1 MHRYTYK
8 EKEKNMKD
16 KIFGVLQRVGR
27 SFMLPIAILPVA
39 GLLLGLGSSF
49 TNATT
54 IATYGLQGIL
64 GEGTILHSL
73 LIIMNKVGSAIF
85 DNLPLIFAVGVAIGM
100 AKKEKEVAA
109 LSALIAYFVMHISVN
124 SMLEISGKIAADGTI
139 SKNVLEGTIAS
150 VCGINTL
157 QMGVFGGIIV
167 GLGVAALHNRFHKI
181 VLPNALSFFGGSR
194 FVPIISTITYMFVGI
209 AMYFVWPVVQNGIYA
224 LGGLVTGTG
233 YFGTLIFGI
242 VKRALIPFGLHHVFY
257 LPFWQTAVGGTMEV
271 GGKLIQGGQNIF
283 FAQLADSANITHF
296 SADATRYFSG
306 EFIFMIFGLPGAAL
320 AMYHTA
326 YPAQKKM
333 AAGLLLTASLC
344 SVLTGVTEPL
354 EFAFMFLAPG
364 LFLLHAILMGISM
377 YICAALPFRIGFN
390 FSAGLMDYFM
400 CLNAPMTQ
408 NPGLLLPVGLLF
420 GLLYYIVFRFC
431 ILHFHLKT
439 PGREASEKENEKK

>member
-1 MHRYTYK
+1 
-8 EKEKNMKD
+8 MKYAYRLG
-16 KIFGVLQRVGR
+16 KAV
-27 SFMLPIAILPVA
+27 MLPVACLPVA
-39 GLLLGLGSSF
+39 GLLMGVGFWLDPVGQGENLLLAHVMILAGSVLID
-49 TNATT
+49 NM
-54 IATYGLQGIL
+54 
-64 GEGTILHSL
+64 SL
-73 LIIMNKVGSAIF
+73 LF
-85 DNLPLIFAVGVAIGM
+85 
-100 AKKEKEVAA
+100 
-109 LSALIAYFVMHISVN
+109 
-124 SMLEISGKIAADGTI
+124 T
-139 SKNVLEGTIAS
+139 
-150 VCGINTL
+150 
-157 QMGVFGGIIV
+157 
-167 GLGVAALHNRFHKI
+167 LGVAVGLADEQDGTAALAGVISWLMIQKILSPDNVVILTGNR
-181 VLPNALSFFGGSR
+181 VDASSFSY
-194 FVPIISTITYMFVGI
+194 INNQFVGI
-209 AMYFVWPVVQNGIYA
+209 LSGWIGAYCCNKNRIKVFHGPLQIYGGRVYALMMATIYA
-224 LGGLVTGTG
+224 ALASIMLLFAWPYLHSACLYVGESLIGTGALGAGVYGFLNRLLIPTGFHHVLNSVFWFDLAGIADLNSFWNGTGVYGQTGMYMTG
-233 YFGTLIFGI
+233 YFP
-242 VKRALIPFGLHHVFY
+242 V
-257 LPFWQTAVGGTMEV
+257 
-271 GGKLIQGGQNIF
+271 
-283 FAQLADSANITHF
+283 
-296 SADATRYFSG
+296 
-306 EFIFMIFGLPGAAL
+306 MIFGLPGAAL

>member
-1 MHRYTYK
+1 
-8 EKEKNMKD
+8 MKYAYRLG
-16 KIFGVLQRVGR
+16 KAVMLPVAC
-27 SFMLPIAILPVA
+27 LPIA
-39 GLLLGLGSSF
+39 GLLMGVGFWLDPVGQGENLLLAHVMILAGSVLID
-49 TNATT
+49 NM
-54 IATYGLQGIL
+54 
-64 GEGTILHSL
+64 SL
-73 LIIMNKVGSAIF
+73 LF
-85 DNLPLIFAVGVAIGM
+85 
-100 AKKEKEVAA
+100 
-109 LSALIAYFVMHISVN
+109 
-124 SMLEISGKIAADGTI
+124 T
-139 SKNVLEGTIAS
+139 
-150 VCGINTL
+150 
-157 QMGVFGGIIV
+157 
-167 GLGVAALHNRFHKI
+167 LGVAVGLADEQDGTAALAGVISWLMIQKILSPDNVVILTGNR
-181 VLPNALSFFGGSR
+181 VDASSFSY
-194 FVPIISTITYMFVGI
+194 INNQFVGI
-209 AMYFVWPVVQNGIYA
+209 LSGWIGAYCCNKYRFKVFRGPLQIYGGRVYALMMATIYA
-224 LGGLVTGTG
+224 ALASIMLLFAWPYLHSVCLYVGESLIGTGALGAGVYGFLNRLLIPTGFHHVLNSVFWFDLAGIADLNSFWNGTGVYGQTGMYMTG
-233 YFGTLIFGI
+233 YFP
-242 VKRALIPFGLHHVFY
+242 V
-257 LPFWQTAVGGTMEV
+257 
-271 GGKLIQGGQNIF
+271 
-283 FAQLADSANITHF
+283 
-296 SADATRYFSG
+296 
-306 EFIFMIFGLPGAAL
+306 MIFGLPGAAL

>member
-1 MHRYTYK
+1 
-8 EKEKNMKD
+8 MKYAYRLG
-16 KIFGVLQRVGR
+16 KAV
-27 SFMLPIAILPVA
+27 MLPVACLPVA
-39 GLLLGLGSSF
+39 GLL
-49 TNATT
+49 
-54 IATYGLQGIL
+54 
-64 GEGTILHSL
+64 
-73 LIIMNKVGSAIF
+73 
-85 DNLPLIFAVGVAIGM
+85 
-100 AKKEKEVAA
+100 
-109 LSALIAYFVMHISVN
+109 
-124 SMLEISGKIAADGTI
+124 
-139 SKNVLEGTIAS
+139 
-150 VCGINTL
+150 
-157 QMGVFGGIIV
+157 MGVGFWLDPV
-167 GLGVAALHNRFHKI
+167 GQGENLLLAHVMILAGSVLIDNMSVLFTLGVAVGLADEQDGTAALAGVISWLMIQKILSPDNVVILTGNR
-181 VLPNALSFFGGSR
+181 VDASSFSY
-194 FVPIISTITYMFVGI
+194 INNQFVGI
-209 AMYFVWPVVQNGIYA
+209 LSGWIGAYCCNKYRFKVFHGPLQIYGGRVYALMMATIYA
-224 LGGLVTGTG
+224 ALASIMLLFAWPYLHSACLYVGESLIGTGALGAGVYGFLNRLLIPTGFHHVLNSVFWFDLAGIADLNSFWNGTGVYGQTGMYMTG
-233 YFGTLIFGI
+233 YFP
-242 VKRALIPFGLHHVFY
+242 V
-257 LPFWQTAVGGTMEV
+257 
-271 GGKLIQGGQNIF
+271 
-283 FAQLADSANITHF
+283 
-296 SADATRYFSG
+296 
-306 EFIFMIFGLPGAAL
+306 MIFGLPGAAL

>member
-1 MHRYTYK
+1 
-8 EKEKNMKD
+8 MKYAYRLG
-16 KIFGVLQRVGR
+16 KAV
-27 SFMLPIAILPVA
+27 MLPVACLPVA
-39 GLLLGLGSSF
+39 GLLMGVGFWLDPVGQGENLLLAHAMILAGSVLID
-49 TNATT
+49 NM
-54 IATYGLQGIL
+54 
-64 GEGTILHSL
+64 SL
-73 LIIMNKVGSAIF
+73 LF
-85 DNLPLIFAVGVAIGM
+85 
-100 AKKEKEVAA
+100 
-109 LSALIAYFVMHISVN
+109 
-124 SMLEISGKIAADGTI
+124 T
-139 SKNVLEGTIAS
+139 
-150 VCGINTL
+150 
-157 QMGVFGGIIV
+157 
-167 GLGVAALHNRFHKI
+167 LGVAVGLADEQDGTAALAGVISWLMIQKILSPDNVVILTGNR
-181 VLPNALSFFGGSR
+181 VDASSFSY
-194 FVPIISTITYMFVGI
+194 INNQFVGI
-209 AMYFVWPVVQNGIYA
+209 LSGWIGAYCCNKYRFKVFRGPLQIYGGRVYALMMATIYA
-224 LGGLVTGTG
+224 ALASIMLLFAWPYLHSVCLYVGESLIGTGALGAGVYGFLNRLLIPTGFHHVLNSVFWFDLAGIADLNSFWNGTGVYGQTGMYMTG
-233 YFGTLIFGI
+233 YFP
-242 VKRALIPFGLHHVFY
+242 V
-257 LPFWQTAVGGTMEV
+257 
-271 GGKLIQGGQNIF
+271 
-283 FAQLADSANITHF
+283 
-296 SADATRYFSG
+296 
-306 EFIFMIFGLPGAAL
+306 MIFGLPGAAL

>member
-1 MHRYTYK
+1 
-8 EKEKNMKD
+8 MKYAYRLG
-16 KIFGVLQRVGR
+16 KAV
-27 SFMLPIAILPVA
+27 MLPVACLPVA
-39 GLLLGLGSSF
+39 GLLMGVGFWLDPVGQGENLLLAHVMILAGSVLID
-49 TNATT
+49 NM
-54 IATYGLQGIL
+54 
-64 GEGTILHSL
+64 SL
-73 LIIMNKVGSAIF
+73 LF
-85 DNLPLIFAVGVAIGM
+85 
-100 AKKEKEVAA
+100 
-109 LSALIAYFVMHISVN
+109 
-124 SMLEISGKIAADGTI
+124 T
-139 SKNVLEGTIAS
+139 
-150 VCGINTL
+150 
-157 QMGVFGGIIV
+157 
-167 GLGVAALHNRFHKI
+167 LGVAVGLADEQDGTAALAGVISWLMIQKILSPDNVVILTGNR
-181 VLPNALSFFGGSR
+181 VDASSFSY
-194 FVPIISTITYMFVGI
+194 INNQFVGI
-209 AMYFVWPVVQNGIYA
+209 LSGWIGAYCCIKYRFKVFHGPLQIYGGRVYALMMATIYA
-224 LGGLVTGTG
+224 ALASIMLLFAWPYLHSACLYVGESLIGTGALGAGVYGFLNRLLIPTGFHHVLNSVFWFDLAGIADLNSFWNGTGVYGQTGMYMTG
-233 YFGTLIFGI
+233 YFP
-242 VKRALIPFGLHHVFY
+242 V
-257 LPFWQTAVGGTMEV
+257 
-271 GGKLIQGGQNIF
+271 
-283 FAQLADSANITHF
+283 
-296 SADATRYFSG
+296 
-306 EFIFMIFGLPGAAL
+306 MIFGLPGAAL

>member
-1 MHRYTYK
+1 
-8 EKEKNMKD
+8 MKYAYRLG
-16 KIFGVLQRVGR
+16 KAV
-27 SFMLPIAILPVA
+27 MLPVACLPVA
-39 GLLLGLGSSF
+39 GLLMGVGFWLDPVGQGENLLGAAGKALID
-49 TNATT
+49 NM
-54 IATYGLQGIL
+54 
-64 GEGTILHSL
+64 SL
-73 LIIMNKVGSAIF
+73 LF
-85 DNLPLIFAVGVAIGM
+85 
-100 AKKEKEVAA
+100 
-109 LSALIAYFVMHISVN
+109 
-124 SMLEISGKIAADGTI
+124 T
-139 SKNVLEGTIAS
+139 
-150 VCGINTL
+150 
-157 QMGVFGGIIV
+157 
-167 GLGVAALHNRFHKI
+167 LGVAVGLADEQDGTAALAGVISWLMIQKILSPDNVVILTGNR
-181 VLPNALSFFGGSR
+181 VDASSFSY
-194 FVPIISTITYMFVGI
+194 INNQFVGI
-209 AMYFVWPVVQNGIYA
+209 LSGWIGAYCCNKYRFKVFHGPLQIYGGRVYALMMATIYA
-224 LGGLVTGTG
+224 ALASIMLLFAWPYLHSACLYVGESLIGTGALGAGVYGFLNRLLIPTGFHHVLNSVFWFDLAGIADLNSFWNGTGVYGQTGMYMTG
-233 YFGTLIFGI
+233 YFP
-242 VKRALIPFGLHHVFY
+242 V
-257 LPFWQTAVGGTMEV
+257 
-271 GGKLIQGGQNIF
+271 
-283 FAQLADSANITHF
+283 
-296 SADATRYFSG
+296 
-306 EFIFMIFGLPGAAL
+306 MIFGLPGAAL

>member
-1 MHRYTYK
+1 
-8 EKEKNMKD
+8 MKYAYRLG
-16 KIFGVLQRVGR
+16 KAV
-27 SFMLPIAILPVA
+27 MLPVACLPVA
-39 GLLLGLGSSF
+39 GLLMGVGFWLDPVG
-49 TNATT
+49 
-54 IATYGLQGIL
+54 QGENLLLAHVMIL
-64 GEGTILHSL
+64 AGTVLIDNMSL
-73 LIIMNKVGSAIF
+73 LF
-85 DNLPLIFAVGVAIGM
+85 
-100 AKKEKEVAA
+100 
-109 LSALIAYFVMHISVN
+109 
-124 SMLEISGKIAADGTI
+124 T
-139 SKNVLEGTIAS
+139 
-150 VCGINTL
+150 
-157 QMGVFGGIIV
+157 
-167 GLGVAALHNRFHKI
+167 LGVAVGLADEQDGTAALAGVISWLMIQKILSPDNVVILTGNR
-181 VLPNALSFFGGSR
+181 VDASSFSY
-194 FVPIISTITYMFVGI
+194 INNQFVGI
-209 AMYFVWPVVQNGIYA
+209 LSGWIGAYCCNKYRFKVFRGPLQIYGGRVYALMMATIYA
-224 LGGLVTGTG
+224 ALASIMLLFAWPYLHSACLYVGESLIGTGALGAGVYGFLNRLLIPTGFHHVLNSVFWFDLAGIADLNSFWNGTGVYGQTGMYMTG
-233 YFGTLIFGI
+233 YFP
-242 VKRALIPFGLHHVFY
+242 V
-257 LPFWQTAVGGTMEV
+257 
-271 GGKLIQGGQNIF
+271 
-283 FAQLADSANITHF
+283 
-296 SADATRYFSG
+296 
-306 EFIFMIFGLPGAAL
+306 MIFGLPGAAL

>member
-1 MHRYTYK
+1 
-8 EKEKNMKD
+8 MKYAYRLG
-16 KIFGVLQRVGR
+16 KAV
-27 SFMLPIAILPVA
+27 MLPVACLPVA
-39 GLLLGLGSSF
+39 GLLMGVGFWLDPVGQGENLLLAHVMILAGSVLID
-49 TNATT
+49 NM
-54 IATYGLQGIL
+54 
-64 GEGTILHSL
+64 SL
-73 LIIMNKVGSAIF
+73 LF
-85 DNLPLIFAVGVAIGM
+85 
-100 AKKEKEVAA
+100 
-109 LSALIAYFVMHISVN
+109 
-124 SMLEISGKIAADGTI
+124 T
-139 SKNVLEGTIAS
+139 
-150 VCGINTL
+150 
-157 QMGVFGGIIV
+157 
-167 GLGVAALHNRFHKI
+167 LGVAVGLADEQDGTAALAGVISWLMIQKILSPDNVVILTGNR
-181 VLPNALSFFGGSR
+181 VDASSFSY
-194 FVPIISTITYMFVGI
+194 INNQFVGI
-209 AMYFVWPVVQNGIYA
+209 LSGWIGAYCCNKYRFKVFRGPLQIYGGRVYALMMATIYA
-224 LGGLVTGTG
+224 ALASIMLLFAWPYLHSACLYVGESLIGTGALGAGVYGFLNRLLIPTGFHHVLNSVFWFDLAGIADLNSFWNGTGVYGQTEMYMTG
-233 YFGTLIFGI
+233 YFP
-242 VKRALIPFGLHHVFY
+242 V
-257 LPFWQTAVGGTMEV
+257 
-271 GGKLIQGGQNIF
+271 
-283 FAQLADSANITHF
+283 
-296 SADATRYFSG
+296 
-306 EFIFMIFGLPGAAL
+306 MIFGLPGAAL

>member
-1 MHRYTYK
+1 
-8 EKEKNMKD
+8 MKYAYRLG
-16 KIFGVLQRVGR
+16 KAV
-27 SFMLPIAILPVA
+27 MLPVACLPVA
-39 GLLLGLGSSF
+39 GLLMGVGFWLDPVGQGENLLLAHVMILAGSVLID
-49 TNATT
+49 NM
-54 IATYGLQGIL
+54 
-64 GEGTILHSL
+64 SL
-73 LIIMNKVGSAIF
+73 LS
-85 DNLPLIFAVGVAIGM
+85 
-100 AKKEKEVAA
+100 
-109 LSALIAYFVMHISVN
+109 
-124 SMLEISGKIAADGTI
+124 T
-139 SKNVLEGTIAS
+139 
-150 VCGINTL
+150 
-157 QMGVFGGIIV
+157 
-167 GLGVAALHNRFHKI
+167 LGVAVGLADEQDGTAALAGVISWLMIQKILSPDNVVILTGNR
-181 VLPNALSFFGGSR
+181 VDASSFSY
-194 FVPIISTITYMFVGI
+194 INNQFVGI
-209 AMYFVWPVVQNGIYA
+209 LSGWIGAYCCNKYRFKVFRGPLQIYGGRVYALMMATIYA
-224 LGGLVTGTG
+224 ALASIMLLFAWPYLHSACLYVGESLIGTGALGAGVYGFLNRLLIPTGFHHVLNSVFWFDLAGIADLNSFWNGTGVYGQTGMYMTG
-233 YFGTLIFGI
+233 YFP
-242 VKRALIPFGLHHVFY
+242 V
-257 LPFWQTAVGGTMEV
+257 
-271 GGKLIQGGQNIF
+271 
-283 FAQLADSANITHF
+283 
-296 SADATRYFSG
+296 
-306 EFIFMIFGLPGAAL
+306 MIFGLPGAAL

>member
-1 MHRYTYK
+1 
-8 EKEKNMKD
+8 MKYAYRLG
-16 KIFGVLQRVGR
+16 KAV
-27 SFMLPIAILPVA
+27 MLPVACLPVA
-39 GLLLGLGSSF
+39 GLLMGVGFWLDPVGQGENLLLAHVMILAGSVLID
-49 TNATT
+49 NM
-54 IATYGLQGIL
+54 
-64 GEGTILHSL
+64 SL
-73 LIIMNKVGSAIF
+73 LF
-85 DNLPLIFAVGVAIGM
+85 
-100 AKKEKEVAA
+100 
-109 LSALIAYFVMHISVN
+109 
-124 SMLEISGKIAADGTI
+124 T
-139 SKNVLEGTIAS
+139 
-150 VCGINTL
+150 
-157 QMGVFGGIIV
+157 
-167 GLGVAALHNRFHKI
+167 LGVAVGLADEQDGTAALAGVISWLMIQKILSPDNVVILTGNR
-181 VLPNALSFFGGSR
+181 VDASSFSY
-194 FVPIISTITYMFVGI
+194 INNQFVGI
-209 AMYFVWPVVQNGIYA
+209 LSGWIGAYCCNKYRFKVFRGLLQIYGGRVYALMMATIYA
-224 LGGLVTGTG
+224 ALASIMLLFAWPYLHSVCLYVGESLIGTGALGAGVYGFLNRLLIPTGFHHVLNSVFWFDLAGIADLNSFWNGTGVYGQTGMYMTG
-233 YFGTLIFGI
+233 YFP
-242 VKRALIPFGLHHVFY
+242 V
-257 LPFWQTAVGGTMEV
+257 
-271 GGKLIQGGQNIF
+271 
-283 FAQLADSANITHF
+283 
-296 SADATRYFSG
+296 
-306 EFIFMIFGLPGAAL
+306 MIFGLPGAAL

>member
-1 MHRYTYK
+1 
-8 EKEKNMKD
+8 MKYAYRLG
-16 KIFGVLQRVGR
+16 KAV
-27 SFMLPIAILPVA
+27 MLPVACLPVA
-39 GLLLGLGSSF
+39 GLLMGVGFWLDPVGQGENLLLAHVMILAGTVLIDNMSLLFTLGGAVGLADEQDGTAALAGVISWLMIQKILSPDNVVILTGNRVDASSF
-49 TNATT
+49 S
-54 IATYGLQGIL
+54 Y
-64 GEGTILHSL
+64 
-73 LIIMNKVGSAIF
+73 
-85 DNLPLIFAVGVAIGM
+85 
-100 AKKEKEVAA
+100 
-109 LSALIAYFVMHISVN
+109 
-124 SMLEISGKIAADGTI
+124 
-139 SKNVLEGTIAS
+139 
-150 VCGINTL
+150 INN
-157 QMGVFGGIIV
+157 Q
-167 GLGVAALHNRFHKI
+167 
-181 VLPNALSFFGGSR
+181 
-194 FVPIISTITYMFVGI
+194 FVGI
-209 AMYFVWPVVQNGIYA
+209 LSGWIGAYCCNKYRFKVFRGPLQIYGGRVYALMMATIYA
-224 LGGLVTGTG
+224 ALASIMLLFAWPYLHSVCLYVGESLIGTGALGAGVYGFLNRLLIPTGFPHVRNSVFRCDLAGLADLNSFWNGPGVYGQTGMYMTG
-233 YFGTLIFGI
+233 YFP
-242 VKRALIPFGLHHVFY
+242 V
-257 LPFWQTAVGGTMEV
+257 
-271 GGKLIQGGQNIF
+271 
-283 FAQLADSANITHF
+283 
-296 SADATRYFSG
+296 
-306 EFIFMIFGLPGAAL
+306 MIFGLPGAAL

>member
-1 MHRYTYK
+1 MHSLTPECKFGMINRQIPD
-8 EKEKNMKD
+8 EKD
-16 KIFGVLQRVGR
+16 KGEYGR
-27 SFMLPIAILPVA
+27 MKYAYRLGKAVMLPVACLPVA
-39 GLLLGLGSSF
+39 GLLMGVGFWLDPVGQGENLLLAHVMILAGSVLID
-49 TNATT
+49 NM
-54 IATYGLQGIL
+54 
-64 GEGTILHSL
+64 SL
-73 LIIMNKVGSAIF
+73 LF
-85 DNLPLIFAVGVAIGM
+85 
-100 AKKEKEVAA
+100 
-109 LSALIAYFVMHISVN
+109 
-124 SMLEISGKIAADGTI
+124 T
-139 SKNVLEGTIAS
+139 
-150 VCGINTL
+150 
-157 QMGVFGGIIV
+157 
-167 GLGVAALHNRFHKI
+167 LGVAVGLADEQDGTAALAGVISWLMIQKILSPDNVVILTGNR
-181 VLPNALSFFGGSR
+181 VDASSFSY
-194 FVPIISTITYMFVGI
+194 INNQFVGI
-209 AMYFVWPVVQNGIYA
+209 LSGWIGAYCCNKYRFKVFHGPLQIYGGRVYALMMATIYA
-224 LGGLVTGTG
+224 ALASIMLLFAWPYLHSACLYVGESLIGTGALGAGVYGFLNRLLIPTGFHHVLNSVFWFDLAGIADLNSFWNGTGVYGQTGMYMTG
-233 YFGTLIFGI
+233 YFP
-242 VKRALIPFGLHHVFY
+242 V
-257 LPFWQTAVGGTMEV
+257 
-271 GGKLIQGGQNIF
+271 
-283 FAQLADSANITHF
+283 
-296 SADATRYFSG
+296 
-306 EFIFMIFGLPGAAL
+306 MIFGLPGAAL

>member
-1 MHRYTYK
+1 
-8 EKEKNMKD
+8 MKYAYRLG
-16 KIFGVLQRVGR
+16 KAV
-27 SFMLPIAILPVA
+27 MLPVACLPVA
-39 GLLLGLGSSF
+39 GLLMGVGFWLDPVGQGENLLLAHVMILAGSVLID
-49 TNATT
+49 NM
-54 IATYGLQGIL
+54 
-64 GEGTILHSL
+64 SL
-73 LIIMNKVGSAIF
+73 LF
-85 DNLPLIFAVGVAIGM
+85 
-100 AKKEKEVAA
+100 
-109 LSALIAYFVMHISVN
+109 
-124 SMLEISGKIAADGTI
+124 T
-139 SKNVLEGTIAS
+139 
-150 VCGINTL
+150 
-157 QMGVFGGIIV
+157 
-167 GLGVAALHNRFHKI
+167 LGVAVGLADEHDGTAALAGVISWLMIQKILSPDNVVILIGNR
-181 VLPNALSFFGGSR
+181 VDASSFSY
-194 FVPIISTITYMFVGI
+194 INNQFVGI
-209 AMYFVWPVVQNGIYA
+209 LSGWIGAYCCNKYRFKVFRGPLQIYGGRVYA
-224 LGGLVTGTG
+224 LMMATVYAALASIMLLFAWPYLHSACLYVGESLIGTGALGAGVYGFLNRLLIPTGFHHVLNSVFWFDLAGIADLNSFWNGTGVYGQTGMYMTG
-233 YFGTLIFGI
+233 YFP
-242 VKRALIPFGLHHVFY
+242 V
-257 LPFWQTAVGGTMEV
+257 
-271 GGKLIQGGQNIF
+271 
-283 FAQLADSANITHF
+283 
-296 SADATRYFSG
+296 
-306 EFIFMIFGLPGAAL
+306 MIFGLPGAAL

>member
-1 MHRYTYK
+1 MRYAYRLGK
-8 EKEKNMKD
+8 A
-16 KIFGVLQRVGR
+16 V
-27 SFMLPIAILPVA
+27 MLPVACLPVA
-39 GLLLGLGSSF
+39 GLLMGVGFWLDPVGQGENLLLAHVMILAGSVLID
-49 TNATT
+49 NM
-54 IATYGLQGIL
+54 
-64 GEGTILHSL
+64 SL
-73 LIIMNKVGSAIF
+73 LF
-85 DNLPLIFAVGVAIGM
+85 
-100 AKKEKEVAA
+100 
-109 LSALIAYFVMHISVN
+109 
-124 SMLEISGKIAADGTI
+124 T
-139 SKNVLEGTIAS
+139 
-150 VCGINTL
+150 
-157 QMGVFGGIIV
+157 
-167 GLGVAALHNRFHKI
+167 LGVAVGLADEQDGTAALAGVISWLMIQKILSPDNVVILTGNR
-181 VLPNALSFFGGSR
+181 VDASSFSY
-194 FVPIISTITYMFVGI
+194 INNQFVGI
-209 AMYFVWPVVQNGIYA
+209 LSGWIGAYCCNKYRFKVFHGPLQIYGGRVYALMMATIYA
-224 LGGLVTGTG
+224 ALASIMLLFAWPYLHSACLYVGESLIGTGALGAGVYGFLNRLLIPTGFHHVLNSVFWFDLAGIADLNSFWNGTGVYGQTGMYMTG
-233 YFGTLIFGI
+233 YFP
-242 VKRALIPFGLHHVFY
+242 V
-257 LPFWQTAVGGTMEV
+257 
-271 GGKLIQGGQNIF
+271 
-283 FAQLADSANITHF
+283 
-296 SADATRYFSG
+296 
-306 EFIFMIFGLPGAAL
+306 MIFGLPGAAL

>member
-1 MHRYTYK
+1 
-8 EKEKNMKD
+8 MKYAYRLG
-16 KIFGVLQRVGR
+16 KAV
-27 SFMLPIAILPVA
+27 MLPVACLPVA
-39 GLLLGLGSSF
+39 GLLMGVGFWLDPVGQGENLLLAHVMILAGSVLID
-49 TNATT
+49 NM
-54 IATYGLQGIL
+54 
-64 GEGTILHSL
+64 SL
-73 LIIMNKVGSAIF
+73 LF
-85 DNLPLIFAVGVAIGM
+85 
-100 AKKEKEVAA
+100 
-109 LSALIAYFVMHISVN
+109 
-124 SMLEISGKIAADGTI
+124 T
-139 SKNVLEGTIAS
+139 
-150 VCGINTL
+150 
-157 QMGVFGGIIV
+157 
-167 GLGVAALHNRFHKI
+167 LGVAVGLADEHDGTAALAGVISWLMIQKILSPDNVVILTGNR
-181 VLPNALSFFGGSR
+181 VDASSFSY
-194 FVPIISTITYMFVGI
+194 INNQFVGI
-209 AMYFVWPVVQNGIYA
+209 LSGWIGAYCCNKYRFKVFRGPLQIYGGRVYALMMATIYA
-224 LGGLVTGTG
+224 ALASIMLLFAWPYLHSACLYVGESLIGTGALGAGVYGFLNRLLIPTGFHHVLNSVFWFDLAGIADLNSFWNGTGVYGQTGMYMTG
-233 YFGTLIFGI
+233 YFP
-242 VKRALIPFGLHHVFY
+242 V
-257 LPFWQTAVGGTMEV
+257 
-271 GGKLIQGGQNIF
+271 
-283 FAQLADSANITHF
+283 
-296 SADATRYFSG
+296 
-306 EFIFMIFGLPGAAL
+306 MIFGLPGAAL

>member
-1 MHRYTYK
+1 
-8 EKEKNMKD
+8 MKYAYRLG
-16 KIFGVLQRVGR
+16 KAV
-27 SFMLPIAILPVA
+27 MLPVACLPVA
-39 GLLLGLGSSF
+39 GLLMGVGFWLDPVGQGENLLLAHVMILAGSVLID
-49 TNATT
+49 NM
-54 IATYGLQGIL
+54 
-64 GEGTILHSL
+64 SL
-73 LIIMNKVGSAIF
+73 LF
-85 DNLPLIFAVGVAIGM
+85 
-100 AKKEKEVAA
+100 
-109 LSALIAYFVMHISVN
+109 
-124 SMLEISGKIAADGTI
+124 T
-139 SKNVLEGTIAS
+139 
-150 VCGINTL
+150 
-157 QMGVFGGIIV
+157 
-167 GLGVAALHNRFHKI
+167 LGVAVGLADEQDGTAALAGVISWLMIQKILSPDNVVILTGNR
-181 VLPNALSFFGGSR
+181 VDASSFSY
-194 FVPIISTITYMFVGI
+194 INNQFVGI
-209 AMYFVWPVVQNGIYA
+209 LSGWIGAYCCNKYRFKVFHGPLQIYGGRVYALMMATIYA
-224 LGGLVTGTG
+224 ALASIMFLFAWPYLHSACLYVGESLIGTGALGAGVYGFLNRLLIPTGFHHVLNSVFWFDLAGIADLNSFWNGTGVYGQTGMYMTG
-233 YFGTLIFGI
+233 YFP
-242 VKRALIPFGLHHVFY
+242 V
-257 LPFWQTAVGGTMEV
+257 
-271 GGKLIQGGQNIF
+271 
-283 FAQLADSANITHF
+283 
-296 SADATRYFSG
+296 
-306 EFIFMIFGLPGAAL
+306 MIFGLPGAAL

>member
-1 MHRYTYK
+1 
-8 EKEKNMKD
+8 MKYAYRLG
-16 KIFGVLQRVGR
+16 KAV
-27 SFMLPIAILPVA
+27 MLPVACLPVA
-39 GLLLGLGSSF
+39 GLLMGVGFWLDPVGQGENLLLAHVMILAGSVLID
-49 TNATT
+49 NM
-54 IATYGLQGIL
+54 
-64 GEGTILHSL
+64 SL
-73 LIIMNKVGSAIF
+73 LF
-85 DNLPLIFAVGVAIGM
+85 
-100 AKKEKEVAA
+100 
-109 LSALIAYFVMHISVN
+109 
-124 SMLEISGKIAADGTI
+124 T
-139 SKNVLEGTIAS
+139 
-150 VCGINTL
+150 
-157 QMGVFGGIIV
+157 
-167 GLGVAALHNRFHKI
+167 LGVAVGLADEQDGTAALAGVISWLMIQKILSPDNVVILTGNR
-181 VLPNALSFFGGSR
+181 VDASSFSY
-194 FVPIISTITYMFVGI
+194 INNQFVGI
-209 AMYFVWPVVQNGIYA
+209 LSGWIGAYCCNKYRFKVFRGPLQIYGGRVYALMMATIYA
-224 LGGLVTGTG
+224 ALASIMLLFAWPYLHSVCLYVGESLIGTGALGAGGYGFLNRLLIPTGFHHVLNSVFWFDLAGIADLNSFWNGTGVYGQTGMYMTG
-233 YFGTLIFGI
+233 YFP
-242 VKRALIPFGLHHVFY
+242 V
-257 LPFWQTAVGGTMEV
+257 
-271 GGKLIQGGQNIF
+271 
-283 FAQLADSANITHF
+283 
-296 SADATRYFSG
+296 
-306 EFIFMIFGLPGAAL
+306 MIFGLPGAAL